1 MLLLSSASA
10 TEKVFKPL
18 VGATFTHT
26 GLVLK
31 STKLGETDVIL
42 TMLVEDGSLV
52 QGVLKG
58 ARNPKSKTVGKAE
71 IFSLQKILC
80 AQGRSLS
87 IITDSIIIESSK
99 CILDNYEASLTSSVI
114 AEIAL
119 KTSISDNPQPRFFD
133 LTNAALQA
141 LTKQKS
147 PLIMYAVMV
156 AYFLKA
162 LALQGYRP
170 ALQVCASCFEEK
182 DAIGW
187 SDEMGGLIC
196 SNCFDES
203 TCTPVSTPTAS
214 WMRFFMMSTF
224 DEIVASEYERP
235 VLDETSR
242 LLKNFFEYNIGT
254 SLKSLAIFWSL
265 SA

>member
-1 MLLLSSASA
+1 M
-10 TEKVFKPL
+10 
-18 VGATFTHT
+18 HT

-42 TMLVEDGSLV
+42 TVLVEDGSLV

-58 ARNPKSKTVGKAE
+58 ARNPKSKTVGKSE
-71 IFSLQKILC
+71 LFSLQKILF
-80 AQGRSLS
+80 AQGRSLN
-87 IITDSIIIESSK
+87 IITDSVIVESSK
-99 CILDNYEASLTSSVI
+99 ALIDSYEASLTASVV

-133 LTNAALQA
+133 LTHAALTT
-141 LTKQKS
+141 LTQQND
-147 PLIMYAVMV
+147 PLTMYAVMV

-182 DAIGW
+182 DALGW
-187 SDEMGGLIC
+187 SDALGGLVC
-196 SNCFDES
+196 ADCYDES
-203 TCTPVSTPTAS
+203 TCVPISGPTAS

-224 DEIVASEYERP
+224 NEIVSAEYEQS
-235 VLDETSR
+235 VLDETAH
-242 LLKNFFEYNIGT
+242 LLKSFFEFNIGAT
-254 SLKSLAIFWSL
+254 LKSLTIFWSL
-265 SA
+265 SV

>member
-1 MLLLSSASA
+1 MG
-10 TEKVFKPL
+10 V
-18 VGATFTHT
+18 TFSHT

-42 TMLVEDGSLV
+42 TLLVEDGSLV

-58 ARNPKSKTVGKAE
+58 ARNPKSKTVGKSE
-71 IFSLQKILC
+71 LFSLQRILF

-87 IITDSIIIESSK
+87 IITDSAIIESSK
-99 CILDNYEASLTSSVI
+99 GLINNYEAALTASVI

-119 KTSISDNPQPRFFD
+119 KTSIADNPQPRFFA
-133 LTNAALQA
+133 LTHAALQMLMA
-141 LTKQKS
+141 QS
-147 PLIMYAVMV
+147 DPLVMYAIMV

-170 ALQVCASCFEEK
+170 ALQVCASCFDEK
-182 DAIGW
+182 EAIGW
-187 SDEMGGLIC
+187 SDAMGGLVC
-196 SNCFDES
+196 ADCFDES
-203 TCTPVSTPTAS
+203 TCVTISAPTCS

-224 DEIVASEYERP
+224 EEIAVANYEKP
-235 VLDETSR
+235 VLDETAQ
-242 LLKNFFEYNIGT
+242 LLKKFFEYNIGT

-265 SA
+265 SP